1 MGQQYLIDSNALID
15 YLSGSLPNAGKA
27 FMDQVINAIPFVSVI
42 SKIEV
47 LGYKSTEE
55 ASILLSGFLNDSIV
69 INLQDEIVDKTIEIR
84 KEYKI
89 KTPDAIIAATAIT
102 CKFILI
108 SRNEKDFKNIQ
119 HLSLLNPHKIE

>member
-1 MGQQYLIDSNALID
+1 
-15 YLSGSLPNAGKA
+15 
-27 FMDQVINAIPFVSVI
+27 MDQVINAIPIVSVI